1 MKVVLQRV
9 SHASVIVDNKV
20 TGEVDNGLL
29 LLIGIHPDD
38 TEDTINW
45 MGSKIL
51 RLRVFEDDKR
61 KMNLSVSDV
70 SGGILVVS
78 QFTLYADTRKG
89 TRPGFSEAAGPEFAE
104 MMYEKFIKWLKQH
117 SELKIETG
125 VFGAMMDVDLVNKGP
140 VTIILDK

>member
-1 MKVVLQRV
+1 MQRV
-9 SHASVIVDNKV
+9 SRASVTVDNSI
-20 TGEVDNGLL
+20 TGKISDGLM

-38 TEDTINW
+38 TDETIQW

-51 RLRVFEDDKR
+51 RLRVFEDDER
-61 KMNLSVSDV
+61 KMNLSVNDV
-70 SGGILVVS
+70 NGGILVVS
-78 QFTLYADTRKG
+78 QFTLYADTRKR

-104 MMYEKFIKWLKQH
+104 MMYEKFVEWLRQH

-125 VFGAMMDVDLVNKGP
+125 IFGAMMDVDLVNKGP

>member
-1 MKVVLQRV
+1 MRVVLQRV
-9 SHASVIVDNKV
+9 SKASVTVGNRM
-20 TGEVDNGLL
+20 NGKIDDGFLL
-29 LLIGIHPDD
+29 LVGIHPDD
-38 TEDTINW
+38 TDETANW

-51 RLRVFEDDKR
+51 RLRVFEDEEK

-70 SGGILVVS
+70 KGGILVIS

-89 TRPGFSEAAGPEFAE
+89 TRPGFSEAAKPDFAE
-104 MMYEKFIKWLKQH
+104 MMYEKFIAWLKDH
-117 SELKIETG
+117 SELRIETG

>member
-1 MKVVLQRV
+1 MRVVLQRV
-9 SHASVIVDNKV
+9 SKASVTVENKV
-20 TGEVDNGLL
+20 TGKIEEGLL
-29 LLIGIHPDD
+29 LLVGIHPDD
-38 TEDTINW
+38 TEETINW

-51 RLRVFEDDKR
+51 RLRVFEDEEK

-70 SGGILVVS
+70 KGGILVIS

-89 TRPGFSEAAGPEFAE
+89 TRPGFSEAAKPEFAE
-104 MMYEKFIKWLKQH
+104 MMYEKFITWLKVH
-117 SELKIETG
+117 SDLSIQTG